1 MLRSLL
7 VCAVFALV
15 LSAPVAAAP
24 SSDLDGRWHFVL
36 ETPGGDRDVDVVLK
50 VDGDQVSG
58 KWDKE
63 DVKGMFADNDLQLS
77 FEITPEE
84 TGQKGTLAVKGK
96 LDGDT
101 ITGTWDFGEYKGNF
115 KAERK

>member
-1 MLRSLL
+1 M
-7 VCAVFALV
+7 
-15 LSAPVAAAP
+15 
-24 SSDLDGRWHFVL
+24 D
-36 ETPGGDRDVDVVLK
+36 TPGGDRETDVVLK

-63 DVKGMFADNDLQLS
+63 DVKGTFADNDLALS

-84 TGQKGTLAVKGK
+84 VGEKGILAVKGK

-101 ITGTWDFGEYKGNF
+101 IAGTWEFGEYKGEF
-115 KAERK
+115 KATRK